1 MSVSFLPPPQYDVE
15 DCLLSLMPY
24 RSRLQLPV
32 LEDFVIQILLCS
44 SFVSLPALWDSKE
57 MSGPSI
63 FVTLKPRGTEGS
75 FTLNL
80 AARLHCCHQTT
91 TLNPQTV
98 EAVHLLPGPKVPS
111 PTKQ

>member
-75 FTLNL
+75 FTLTPGRQV
-80 AARLHCCHQTT
+80 A
-91 TLNPQTV
+91 
-98 EAVHLLPGPKVPS
+98 LLPS
-111 PTKQ
+111 NHHLEPTDR